1 AGPGIEATAE
11 VGLTDVVLHD
21 VALGTGR
28 LQATLTGRD
37 LGADLSFPATRLSA
51 SARGRLEAGHVLAV
65 SGRVERFNLDPI
77 VAQLAPSAR
86 PHIRATAS
94 ARVEAELPLDH
105 PEAARVTAWITPD
118 ALAVAGESWTASSPA
133 VVHWDGGRL
142 SLEQLQARG
151 APGNLSAERPVDCRT
166 PPRR

>member
-1 AGPGIEATAE
+1 

-65 SGRVERFNLDPI
+65 SGRVERVNPDPI
-77 VAQLAPSAR
+77 VAQLAPGAR
-86 PHIRATAS
+86 PQIRATAS
-94 ARVEAELPLDH
+94 ARVEAEPPLDQS
-105 PEAARVTAWITPD
+105 EAARVTAWIPPD
-118 ALAVAGESWTASSPA
+118 TLAVAGESWTASSPA
-133 VVHWDGGRL
+133 VVRWDGGRL
-142 SLEQLQARG
+142 SLEQLQLRG
-151 APGNLSAERPVDCRT
+151 ALGNLSAEGAVDSRSGDG
-166 PPRR
+166 